1 MLLKKPTFWLA
12 IAGFVLGTL
21 LVVRMSSAVPQPDLT
36 IRLPEKP
43 FSRGL
48 GASGIVE
55 PRQQDTSIGVPVP
68 GVVKRVLVN
77 VWSQVEVGQPL
88 LQLDDRDLRS
98 QLSENQAQV
107 ALKDT
112 QYQRTSENYERV
124 KSLSLPGALSVDELK
139 RREFEMKIADAD
151 LAASRSSL
159 ERTKQLIETFTV
171 RSPIKGTVLQI
182 NIREG
187 EYASNSTQE
196 PLLIL
201 GDITEVWVRADIDE
215 QVAPRVRPGMRAT
228 GYLKG
233 NTSQPIPLE
242 FVRIEPFV
250 IPKRSLTGAS
260 TERVDTRV
268 LQIIYQ
274 FQNSPGSRIYVGQQ
288 MDLFLEDTTPET
300 KKTE

>member
-12 IAGFVLGTL
+12 LAGFAFGTL
-21 LVVRMSSAVPQPDLT
+21 LVIRMSSETPQPEPSV
-36 IRLPEKP
+36 RLPEKP
-43 FSRGL
+43 FPRGI

-55 PRQQDTSIGVPVP
+55 PRQESTSIGVPFP
-68 GVVKRVLVN
+68 GLVKKMLVD
-77 VWSQVEVGQPL
+77 VSSTVEIGQPL
-88 LQLDDRDLRS
+88 FQLDDRDLRS
-98 QLSENQAQV
+98 QLAENQAQV
-107 ALKDT
+107 ALKEAQLERATDH
-112 QYQRTSENYERV
+112 YSRV
-124 KSLSLPGALSVDELK
+124 KSLGPPGAISVDELK
-139 RREFEMKIADAD
+139 RREFEMKIAQAD
-151 LAASRSSL
+151 LTAFRSSL
-159 ERTKQLIETFTV
+159 ERTKELIETLTV

-187 EYASNSTQE
+187 EYASTSSQD

-201 GDITEVWVRADIDE
+201 GDITDVWVRADIDE
-215 QVAPRVRPGMRAT
+215 QVAPRVQPGMRAT

-233 NTSQPIPLE
+233 DTSQAITLE

-274 FQNSPGSRIYVGQQ
+274 FRNPPGGRIYVGQQ
-288 MDLFLEDTTPET
+288 MDLFIEDLPET
-300 KKTE
+300 KKTK